1 MKSKKYKKN
10 KNRLLTNKIKKKN
23 NITKRKTKK
32 IRTNKKNNKIK
43 NKAKSKLSKKFKKIY
58 KQKGGFNTT
67 DGLATAN
74 MGTAGLAVG
83 AASFNPVTT
92 PLKLTKWINPAGEAK
107 LTSGAMEKKIV
118 KAGQLATEGTAG
130 SAAAEAAVM
139 EGKVAPCTNS
149 IPGAQA
155 QLASLGCSLLEGT
168 ALDLLQ
174 HGVSG
179 QTIGSSPNLD
189 YHNNNHLK

>member
-1 MKSKKYKKN
+1 MYSKKYKKN
-10 KNRLLTNKIKKKN
+10 KNMLSTIKSKKFFLNK
-23 NITKRKTKK
+23 KRKTKK
-32 IRTNKKNNKIK
+32 KSINKQKNKRKNKKRN
-43 NKAKSKLSKKFKKIY
+43 LTKKFKKFY

-74 MGTAGLAVG
+74 MGTSGLAVG
-83 AASFNPVTT
+83 AASFNPITS
-92 PLKLTKWINPAGEAK
+92 PLKITKWINPKGEEK

-118 KAGQLATEGTAG
+118 KAGDLVIEETTG
-130 SAAAEAAVM
+130 AAAQEAAVL
-139 EGKVAPCTNS
+139 EGKAAPCTNS
-149 IPGAQA
+149 IPTAKAQII
-155 QLASLGCSLLEGT
+155 SLGCSLLEGT

-179 QTIGSSPNLD
+179 QVIGSSSYLD